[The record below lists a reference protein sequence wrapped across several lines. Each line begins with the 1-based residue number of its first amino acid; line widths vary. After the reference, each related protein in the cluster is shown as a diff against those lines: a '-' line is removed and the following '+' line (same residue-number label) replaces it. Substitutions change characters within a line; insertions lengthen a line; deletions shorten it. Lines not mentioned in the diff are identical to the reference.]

1 MWQTVGHDT
10 AVLALSRAIE
20 QGRMHHALL
29 LIGPPRVGKMAL
41 AMDMARALSCV
52 GDEPPCDECS
62 QCARITASLHPD
74 VRVIGL
80 GEDERGRA
88 RTLISIEQVREVQ
101 KEASLKPYEGA
112 FRVFII
118 DGVDRL
124 SDEAANSLLK
134 TLEEPPDQ
142 VVLALL
148 ASDASAV
155 LTTIRSRCRR
165 LDLRPVSV
173 DTIEDH
179 LVRALGV
186 ESELAQEV
194 ARLSNGRI
202 GWAIQAARQPE
213 LLERLADRLDV
224 IERTVMSG
232 LEPRFEYAAQLA
244 GRFAQSRAD
253 VLDELGLWL
262 GWWRDVMIVCEGRPE
277 LVWHT
282 SRRPMLESVASGL
295 DAAQSAV
302 TVKAVE
308 RVVSLLERNVNPR
321 LAVEELMLAMPHPV
335 VPADSLSAERQP

>member
-1 MWQTVGHDT
+1 MTAVWQTVGHDA
-10 AVLALSRAIE
+10 AVLALSRAVE

-29 LIGPPRVGKMAL
+29 VVGPPRVGKMAL
-41 AMDMARALSCV
+41 AMDVARALNCIE
-52 GDEPPCDECS
+52 DEPPCGACR
-62 QCARITASLHPD
+62 QCERISASLHPD

-80 GEDERGRA
+80 GEDAQGRA
-88 RTLISIEQVREVQ
+88 KTLISIEQVREVQ

-124 SDEAANSLLK
+124 SDEGANSLLK
-134 TLEEPPDQ
+134 TLEEPPEQ

-165 LDLRPVSV
+165 LELRPVSV
-173 DTIEDH
+173 DAIADH
-179 LVRALGV
+179 LAQALGV
-186 ESELAQEV
+186 ENELAQEV

-202 GWAIQAARQPE
+202 GWAIQAAQEPA

-224 IERTVMSG
+224 IERTVLSG

-244 GRFAQSRAD
+244 GRFAQNRAD

-262 GWWRDVMIVCEGRPE
+262 GWWRDVMVVCEGKPE
-277 LVWHT
+277 LVSHS
-282 SRRPMLESVASGL
+282 SRRTALETVASGL

-302 TVKAVE
+302 AVRAVE
-308 RVVSLLERNVNPR
+308 RVVGLLERNVNPR
-321 LAVEELMLAMPHPV
+321 LAVEELMLAMPHPQSPDGV
-335 VPADSLSAERQP
+335 AQP

>member
-1 MWQTVGHDT
+1 MWQTVGHDA

-29 LIGPPRVGKMAL
+29 LLGPPQVGKMVL
-41 AMDMARALSCV
+41 AMDVARALNCI
-52 GDEPPCDECS
+52 GEGPPCGTCR
-62 QCARITASLHPD
+62 QCTRISASLHPD
-74 VRVIGL
+74 VRVIGV
-80 GEDERGRA
+80 GEDGQGRA
-88 RTLISIEQVREVQ
+88 RTLISIEQVREIQ
-101 KEASLKPYEGA
+101 SEASLKPYEGA

-134 TLEEPPDQ
+134 TLEEPPEQ

-155 LTTIRSRCRR
+155 LATIRSRCRR
-165 LDLRPVSV
+165 LELRPVNV

-179 LVRALGV
+179 LVKALGV

-194 ARLSNGRI
+194 ARLSSGRI
-202 GWAIQAARQPE
+202 GWAIQAAQEPA
-213 LLERLADRLDV
+213 LLERLAERLDV
-224 IERTVMSG
+224 IERTVLSG

-253 VLDELGLWL
+253 ALDELGLWL
-262 GWWRDVMIVCEGRPE
+262 GWWRDVMVVCEGKPE
-277 LVWHT
+277 LVWHI
-282 SRRPMLESVASGL
+282 SRRPSLETVASGL

-302 TVKAVE
+302 AVKAVE
-308 RVVSLLERNVNPR
+308 RVVGLLERNVNPR
-321 LAVEELMLAMPHPV
+321 LAVEELMLAMPHPIPPDGV
-335 VPADSLSAERQP
+335 AQP

>member
-1 MWQTVGHDT
+1 MWQTVGHDA

-20 QGRMHHALL
+20 QVRMHHALL
-29 LIGPPRVGKMAL
+29 LVGPPRVGKMVLAL
-41 AMDMARALSCV
+41 DVARALNCIGEEPSC
-52 GDEPPCDECS
+52 GTCR
-62 QCARITASLHPD
+62 QCVRISASLHPD
-74 VRVIGL
+74 VRVIGVE
-80 GEDERGRA
+80 EDGQGRA

-134 TLEEPPDQ
+134 TLEEPPEQ
-142 VVLALL
+142 VVLALV

-155 LTTIRSRCRR
+155 LPTIRSRCRR

-173 DTIEDH
+173 DTIADH
-179 LVRALGV
+179 LGKDLGV
-186 ESELAQEV
+186 ESAQAQEV
-194 ARLSNGRI
+194 ALLSGGKI
-202 GWAIQAARQPE
+202 GWAIQAAQEPA
-213 LLERLADRLDV
+213 LLERLTDRLDV
-224 IERTVMSG
+224 IERTVLSG

-262 GWWRDVMIVCEGRPE
+262 GWWRDVMVVCEGKPE

-282 SRRPMLESVASGL
+282 SRRRSLEAVASGV
-295 DAAQSAV
+295 DVAQSAAV
-302 TVKAVE
+302 VKAVE
-308 RVVSLLERNVNPR
+308 RATGLLERNVNPR
-321 LAVEELMLAMPHPV
+321 LVVEDLMLA
-335 VPADSLSAERQP
+335 VPQPRVAQP

>member
-1 MWQTVGHDT
+1 MTAVWQTVGHDA
-10 AVLALSRAIE
+10 AVLALARAIG

-29 LIGPPRVGKMAL
+29 VVGPPRVGKMAL
-41 AMDMARALSCV
+41 AMDVARALNCI
-52 GDEPPCDECS
+52 GDEPPCGACR
-62 QCARITASLHPD
+62 QCARISASLHPD

-80 GEDERGRA
+80 GEDAQGRA
-88 RTLISIEQVREVQ
+88 KTLISIEQVRELQ

-124 SDEAANSLLK
+124 SDEGANSLLK

-155 LTTIRSRCRR
+155 LTTIHSRCRR
-165 LDLRPVSV
+165 LELRPVSV
-173 DTIEDH
+173 DAIADH
-179 LVRALGV
+179 LAQALGV

-194 ARLSNGRI
+194 ARLSSGRI
-202 GWAIQAARQPE
+202 GWAIQAAQEPA

-224 IERTVMSG
+224 IERTVLSG

-262 GWWRDVMIVCEGRPE
+262 GWWRDVMVVCEGKPE
-277 LVWHT
+277 LVSHS
-282 SRRPMLESVASGL
+282 SRRPSLETVASGL

-302 TVKAVE
+302 AVRAVE
-308 RVVSLLERNVNPR
+308 RVVGLLERNVNPR
-321 LAVEELMLAMPHPV
+321 LAVEELMLAMPHPQSPDGV
-335 VPADSLSAERQP
+335 AQP